1 MPTLE
6 DLQEQVNELRARVD
20 ALEKER
26 VAAKAEPSDD
36 EVIRT
41 IGGDADPA

>member
-1 MPTLE
+1 MPTNE
-6 DLQEQVNELRARVD
+6 DLQKQLEELKARVA

-26 VAAKAEPSDD
+26 DAAKAEPSDD